1 MSFLFFFFSLLS
13 AAAAA
18 EAVRRRLGLR
28 TAVKAGAVFFAVMS
42 VLGAVWTGADAAS
55 GCAAAVCV
63 LSVGTLLE
71 FARRVPAE
79 AVWLTAA
86 LSVGLGVAAPVFA
99 LAVLA
104 AVLLRESAALLL
116 ERVARRW
123 QRRVCSSGKNWGNC
137 QPAAVHS

>member
-1 MSFLFFFFSLLS
+1 MSFFFFVLSLVS

-18 EAVRRRLGLR
+18 EIVRRRRGLQD
-28 TAVKAGAVFFAVMS
+28 AVKAGAVLFAVLS
-42 VLGAVWTGADAAS
+42 AAGAAWTGVDAAV

-79 AVWLTAA
+79 VVWLTAA
-86 LSVGLGVAAPVFA
+86 LSVGLGAAAPVFA

-104 AVLLRESAALLL
+104 AVLLRNSAELLL
-116 ERVARRW
+116 QRLVGRWERAPRVSVNGWKMQPVAMH
-123 QRRVCSSGKNWGNC
+123 G
-137 QPAAVHS
+137 